1 MKKILAYK
9 GFDKNLMCRGFQ
21 YEVGKTY
28 THKGAVEACSV
39 GFHACESPLNVFAYY
54 APASS
59 KFALVQLSGKT
70 DREKGGDTKIAAA
83 KITIQAEIS
92 LPDLIKKGVDWIVS
106 RAKEVDTTTGD
117 YSAATNAGHYS
128 AATSTGYYSAATNA
142 GDYSAATNT
151 GYCSAAT
158 NAGDYSA
165 ATNAGDYS
173 AATNTGS
180 YSVATNT
187 GSHSA
192 ATNTGIYSVATT
204 TGIYSVA
211 TNTGSYSAATNTG
224 SYSVATNTGSYS
236 AATNTGSYSVAT
248 NTGIYSVATNT
259 GESAHAISTGHL
271 GKAAAAI
278 GCGIYLAEYNNDG
291 DLIHNLAGIIGKNG
305 LEPDTFYT
313 LVDG

>member
-9 GFDKNLMCRGFQ
+9 GFDENLMCRGFQ

-28 THKGAVEACSV
+28 THKGAVESCSG
-39 GFHACESPLNVFAYY
+39 GFHACENPLDVFAYY

-70 DREKGGDTKIAAA
+70 DREKGGDTKVAAA

-92 LPDLIKKGVDWIVS
+92 LPEIIGKGVDWIVS
-106 RAKEVDTTTGD
+106 RAKEVDTNT
-117 YSAATNAGHYS
+117 
-128 AATSTGYYSAATNA
+128 

-151 GYCSAAT
+151 G
-158 NAGDYSA
+158 DYSA
-165 ATNAGDYS
+165 ATNTGDYS

-180 YSVATNT
+180 QSAATNTGYLSAATNTGYLSAATNTGSQSVATNT
-187 GSHSA
+187 GYLSA
-192 ATNTGIYSVATT
+192 ATNTGHLSA
-204 TGIYSVA
+204 A

-224 SYSVATNTGSYS
+224 YQSAATNAGCYS
-236 AATNTGSYSVAT
+236 AATNTGNRSAATNAGNQSAAT
-248 NTGIYSVATNT
+248 NTGSRSAATNT
-259 GESAHAISTGHL
+259 GENAHALNTGYL

-291 DLIHNLAGIIGKNG
+291 DLIHNFAGIIGKNG

-313 LVDG
+313 LEDGEPKEVIQ